1 MNFRTIL
8 YTGFGMVIFTM
19 VIVMVIFINTLN
31 HQTHQMNEIV
41 NDRYSKIDISNQIK
55 NEIGEL
61 SLGVSSYARLNY
73 KDNKKIQ
80 SIRQSFRTIDGS
92 LRDLESKLYLE
103 EAKNQLTILEDHYFL
118 YRANVEEILAFDFST
133 SYGVSPSLLSAVDE
147 IQQDL
152 VLDLETLIEF
162 QEEEMNNTLSN
173 AEQSNDKVLQNII
186 ITLIVSAILAL
197 LMAYIVVRSVTKRLR
212 KIKNVMGTL
221 LDDNH
226 GYQKLEVSSNDEIG
240 DITRAYNEMATTLER
255 QDQLEAQYKE
265 EIENQNWLQSSIA
278 ELSLL
283 VQGINDLQTSGNQY
297 VQKLT
302 NFVDASCSVLYLLEK
317 DEDQNEYLK
326 RYATYAF
333 SDSFS
338 DSSLTKIASD
348 RISLGEG
355 IVGQAAQSKQAI
367 LMNDL
372 PNDYLHISSGLGITQ
387 PTSIMVL
394 PIVTDGELIGVMEIA
409 TLKEISPL
417 QKMLLKQACEV
428 LGVTINRIQRH
439 QQVELLLKE
448 SQVLNEELQ
457 SQSEELQLQQEEL
470 RTMNDELEAQNKSSE
485 MKTKELE
492 EIKES
497 LEQRTKEVVNSSK
510 YKSEF
515 MANMSHELRTPLNSL
530 LILAQIL
537 SQNKEG
543 NLTQTQL
550 EYSNTIYSSGNDLLQ
565 LIDSILDLSKIES
578 GKMDVIEGE
587 VSISELFTQLERQFL
602 PMAKQKGLDLT
613 FNKDKELPDMI
624 FTDEQK
630 INQILKNLLSN
641 ALKFT
646 EKGNVRLQVTKTEK
660 EGLEY
665 ATFSVIDTGIGI
677 PSDQLPFMFDAF
689 RQADGTTSRKYGGT
703 GLGLSISK
711 ELAELLKGYIQGT
724 SATGNGSTFSLYIP
738 LGKKQSLLELDDLRS
753 EEAVTAIEHESAYF
767 EVAATN
773 ELEPFKGKKVLVVD
787 DDMRNIFALTSSLE
801 AAGMT
806 VTFAE
811 NGQEAI
817 DLLHDEHTVDI
828 ILMDIMMPTMDGYE
842 AMRIIRSMD
851 KYKELP
857 IVALT
862 AKAMKDDRQ
871 KCIDAGA
878 SDYISKPVNLEQ
890 LFSIIRVWLHH

>member
-1 MNFRTIL
+1 
-8 YTGFGMVIFTM
+8 M

-31 HQTHQMNEIV
+31 HQTHQMNELV
-41 NDRYSKIDISNQIK
+41 NDRYSKIDTSNQIK

-61 SLGVSSYARLNY
+61 SIGVASYARSNY
-73 KDNKKIQ
+73 KDNQKIQ
-80 SIRQSFRTIDGS
+80 EIKQSFRSIDGA
-92 LRDLESKLYLE
+92 LRDLESTLSLDA
-103 EAKNQLTILEDHYFL
+103 AKDQLNVLEDDYFL
-118 YRANVEEILAFDFST
+118 YRANVEEILAFDFSS
-133 SYGVSPSLLSAVDE
+133 SYGVSHSLLNEVDE
-147 IQQDL
+147 IQQNL
-152 VLDLETLIEF
+152 ILDLETLIQI
-162 QEEEMNNTLSN
+162 QEEEMNNTLIN
-173 AEQSNDKVLQNII
+173 AKESNDKVLQNII
-186 ITLIVSAILAL
+186 ITLIVSIIFAL
-197 LMAYIVVRSVTKRLR
+197 IMAYMVVRSVTKRLR

-221 LDDNH
+221 LDDNY
-226 GYQKLEVSSNDEIG
+226 GYLKLEVTSNDEIG

-255 QDQLEAQYKE
+255 QDKLEAQYKE
-265 EIENQNWLQSSIA
+265 EIESQNWLQSSIA

-283 VQGINDLQTSGNQY
+283 VQGINDLKQSGDKY
-297 VQKLT
+297 IRMLSS
-302 NFVDASCSVLYLLEK
+302 FVGASCSVLYLAKK
-317 DEDQNEYLK
+317 DDDQNEYLEK
-326 RYATYAF
+326 YTTYAF
-333 SDSFS
+333 TEST
-338 DSSLTKIASD
+338 LTNIATD
-348 RISLGEG
+348 TIKLGEG
-355 IVGQAAQSKQAI
+355 IVGQCAQTRETLLI
-367 LMNDL
+367 NDL
-372 PNDYLHISSGLGITQ
+372 PTNYLHISSGLGKTE
-387 PTSIMVL
+387 PTSIIVI
-394 PIVTDGELIGVMEIA
+394 PIVTEGELHGVIEIA
-409 TLKEISPL
+409 SLKEISSL
-417 QKMLLKQACEV
+417 HQVFLKQACEV
-428 LGVTINRIQRH
+428 LGITINRIQRH

-457 SQSEELQLQQEEL
+457 AQSEELQLQQEEL

-492 EIKES
+492 DIKES
-497 LEQRTKEVVNSSK
+497 LEQKTKEVVISSK

-537 SQNKEG
+537 TQNKDG

-550 EYSNTIYSSGNDLLQ
+550 EYSKTIYSSGNDLLQ

-578 GKMDVIEGE
+578 GKMDIFEGE
-587 VSISELFTQLERQFL
+587 VSICELFTLLERQFL
-602 PMAKQKGLDLT
+602 PMAKHKGIDLT
-613 FNKDKELPDMI
+613 FKKDTDFPDII

-630 INQILKNLLSN
+630 VSQILRNLLSN

-646 EKGNVRLQVTKTEK
+646 EQGNVHLQVTKTEK
-660 EGLEY
+660 EGIQF
-665 ATFSVIDTGIGI
+665 ATFSVTDTGIGI

-711 ELAELLKGYIQGT
+711 ELAELLNGYILGSST
-724 SATGNGSTFSLYIP
+724 SGEGSTFTLYIP
-738 LGKKQSLLELDDLRS
+738 IGKKQILLETNKLELKEPITS
-753 EEAVTAIEHESAYF
+753 ILNESGF
-767 EVAATN
+767 SEVAATK
-773 ELEPFKGKKVLVVD
+773 EKQRLKGKKVLVVD

-801 AAGMT
+801 GAGMN
-806 VTFAE
+806 VIFAE

-817 DLLHDEHTVDI
+817 DLLHDEHSVDI

-842 AMRIIRSMD
+842 AMKNIRKID
-851 KYKELP
+851 KYKKLP

>member
-1 MNFRTIL
+1 MMNFRTIL
-8 YTGFGMVIFTM
+8 YTGFGMVIFMM

-31 HQTHQMNEIV
+31 LQTHQMNELV
-41 NDRYSKIDISNQIK
+41 NDRYSKIDISNQMK

-61 SLGVSSYARLNY
+61 SLSVASYARSNY

-80 SIRQSFRTIDGS
+80 AIRQSFRTIDGS
-92 LRDLESKLYLE
+92 LRDLESKLHLE
-103 EAKNQLTILEDHYFL
+103 EAKDQLTVMEDHYFL
-118 YRANVEEILAFDFST
+118 YSANVEEIIAFDFST

-152 VLDLETLIEF
+152 VFDLETLIEI
-162 QEEEMNNTLSN
+162 QEEEMNNTLAEAEESN
-173 AEQSNDKVLQNII
+173 EKVLQNIV
-186 ITLIVSAILAL
+186 ITLIVCLIFAL
-197 LMAYIVVRSVTKRLR
+197 IMAYMVVRSVTKRLR

-221 LDDNH
+221 LDDNY
-226 GYQKLEVSSNDEIG
+226 GYLKLEVISNDEIG
-240 DITRAYNEMATTLER
+240 DITKAYNEMATTLER
-255 QDQLEAQYKE
+255 QDKLEAQYKE

-283 VQGINDLQTSGNQY
+283 VQGINDLKQSGDQY
-297 VQKLT
+297 IQKLSS
-302 NFVDASCSVLYLLEK
+302 FVGASCSVLYLLEK

-333 SDSFS
+333 SDS
-338 DSSLTKIASD
+338 SLTKIASD
-348 RISLGEG
+348 KIKLGES
-355 IVGQAAQSKQAI
+355 IVGQCAQTRQPLLI
-367 LMNDL
+367 TDL
-372 PNDYLHISSGLGITQ
+372 PNDYLHISSGLGNTE

-394 PIVTDGELIGVMEIA
+394 PIVTEGELLGVIEVA
-409 TLKEISPL
+409 TLKEISSL
-417 QKMLLKQACEV
+417 QQLLLKQACEV
-428 LGVTINRIQRH
+428 LGITINRIQRH

-457 SQSEELQLQQEEL
+457 AQSEELQLQQEEL

-485 MKTKELE
+485 LKTKELE
-492 EIKES
+492 DIKES
-497 LEQRTKEVVNSSK
+497 LEQKTKEVVISSK

-578 GKMDVIEGE
+578 GKMDLFEGD
-587 VSISELFTQLERQFL
+587 VSICEIFTQLEHQFL
-602 PMAKQKGLDLT
+602 PISKQKGLDLT
-613 FNKDKELPDMI
+613 FQKDTDVPDVLL
-624 FTDEQK
+624 TDEQK
-630 INQILKNLLSN
+630 LNQILKNLLSN

-646 EKGNVRLQVTKTEK
+646 EQGKVHLQVTKTEK
-660 EGLEY
+660 AGIEY
-665 ATFSVIDTGIGI
+665 ATFSVADTGIGI

-711 ELAELLKGYIQGT
+711 ELAELLDGYILGSST
-724 SATGNGSTFSLYIP
+724 IGEGSTFTLYIP
-738 LGKKQSLLELDDLRS
+738 LGNNQNQLDVKDLEL
-753 EEAVTAIEHESAYF
+753 EEPTTSIENESAF
-767 EVAATN
+767 SEVAATN
-773 ELEPFKGKKVLVVD
+773 EQESFKGRKVLVVD

-801 AAGMT
+801 GAGMN
-806 VTFAE
+806 VIFAE

-817 DLLHDEHTVDI
+817 DLLHEENSVDI
-828 ILMDIMMPTMDGYE
+828 ILMDIMMPTLDGYE
-842 AMRIIRSMD
+842 AMKIIRKME
-851 KYKELP
+851 KYKDLP